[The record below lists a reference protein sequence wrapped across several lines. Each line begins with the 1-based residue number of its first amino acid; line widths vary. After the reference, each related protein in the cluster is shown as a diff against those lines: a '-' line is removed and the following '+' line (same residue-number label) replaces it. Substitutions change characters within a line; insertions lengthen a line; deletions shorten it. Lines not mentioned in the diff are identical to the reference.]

1 MPQPTPALAFALA
14 ALITLPTHAAYRCD
28 GGPGEAPTYSQL
40 PCGHAA
46 RAVRTDDARTAAQ
59 VRDARDRHDTAQR
72 EARRYDR
79 RIRQEA
85 TARRDE
91 RATAIDGP
99 VRQVDQPTGKTA
111 GARTATTTATDDRH
125 AGTVVRSQRVFK
137 ARVPKQERDMR
148 YPVRP

>member
-14 ALITLPTHAAYRCD
+14 ALIILPTQAAYRCD

-46 RAVRTDDARTAAQ
+46 RAVRTDDVRTAAQ
-59 VRDARDRHDTAQR
+59 VRDARERHDAAQR

-79 RIRQEA
+79 RMRQEA
-85 TARRDE
+85 NARRDE

-99 VRQVDQPTGKTA
+99 VRQVGQPTGQA
-111 GARTATTTATDDRH
+111 LEARTTPTAADDSRH
-125 AGTVVRSQRVFK
+125 AGTAVRSQRVFK